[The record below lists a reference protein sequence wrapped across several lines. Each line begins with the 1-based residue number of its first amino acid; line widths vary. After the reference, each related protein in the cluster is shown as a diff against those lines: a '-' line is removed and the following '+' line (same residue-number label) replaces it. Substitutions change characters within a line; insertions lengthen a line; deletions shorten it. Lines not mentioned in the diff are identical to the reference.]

1 MSSRLASLLVHEGHV
16 SPVRM
21 AEAFQR
27 QVIYGGALDTA
38 LLEMG
43 LVGRRVLLEVLGR
56 VTGLPVLGE
65 VPPGDLTA
73 LARELPEAEAE
84 RFQMVPVRVREGR
97 LEVAMTEPANPE
109 PLQKLSPLLG
119 RRVYVWIVPEY
130 MLQLLR
136 ERVYGTPLSARFASL
151 WAKAGRSQSAAAGR
165 QRSEKRSP
173 QRPQERTQE
182 RPQERSGERDRQ
194 DASPRSLPDTV
205 TVREGPPK
213 GPRGE
218 VSVVP
223 AGAEKAAVPPAA
235 PVALPSDVTP
245 AVVERERP
253 GAGTAAVQGEG
264 QDQHQDQRQE
274 TVSEEG
280 GRVVEK
286 HFPMS
291 PLLGEVTESILDA
304 KTKVWAR
311 PPAPV
316 APVVK
321 EEPAVL
327 ADEEDEPEIFIEDEI
342 IGGGPDSL
350 AEEHGAPTGAG
361 GQGLLHD
368 GGRDTGGLLGAEE
381 LLDAESEEALPEGEG
396 DDGSGDEEQGV
407 EVVAANVGEAVI
419 ENEEILV
426 PAGDSPAEAAVVSET
441 DEGVVSSEVDDE
453 ETRRE
458 NFLRALQPHVDAA
471 AGSTPALE
479 EGHSLSDQVRQSDSV
494 PSIEIPTREPMPL
507 EIERALTELDE
518 AAERDAV
525 FETLCQLVR
534 NYFDVA
540 VLFAV
545 KGERVTARAGLGRQW
560 LSRDALAELEL
571 SLDEPSSFRTA
582 VEGRSPYLG
591 QLGNDRPMAGLLS
604 ALGRPVPVRG
614 ALFPLV
620 LRSRVVAVLFGVAGS
635 QEFGELPLADLTRVM
650 AEAAQALQRIILVSK
665 SGAHALHLRGATGGG
680 EARGRGTNGPTAVVP
695 EESAVPEDT
704 ERLTLLEGPL
714 GENLMQLVDIVAAD
728 REGAL
733 AAGEALV
740 AAGEPGAMALAARLP
755 GPLRLRRHSF
765 ATPLSPLSAY
775 GPLFGLVA
783 RFGRAIV
790 PYLLARLDEA
800 ATEVRFY
807 TALAFS
813 ELPFPEAVSH
823 LGERLFDVDLGVR
836 RAAATALGRF
846 PPSPEM
852 QALMESLRRTLA
864 APDVGRQ
871 RLAVEALGELRDA
884 ASLPRLMEL
893 LSKRDELMIIAVRR
907 ALITI
912 AKQDFGTSR
921 WRWRGWWEENR
932 HRSRIDW
939 LLEGLNHSDAAVRQ
953 SASDELGAITSEVF
967 GYHVALPR
975 PAREE
980 ARQRWLKWYKQQAA
994 VDAGGGQGQNS

>member
-1 MSSRLASLLVHEGHV
+1 
-16 SPVRM
+16 
-21 AEAFQR
+21 
-27 QVIYGGALDTA
+27 
-38 LLEMG
+38 
-43 LVGRRVLLEVLGR
+43 VG
-56 VTGLPVLGE
+56 
-65 VPPGDLTA
+65 
-73 LARELPEAEAE
+73 
-84 RFQMVPVRVREGR
+84 
-97 LEVAMTEPANPE
+97 
-109 PLQKLSPLLG
+109 
-119 RRVYVWIVPEY
+119 
-130 MLQLLR
+130 
-136 ERVYGTPLSARFASL
+136 
-151 WAKAGRSQSAAAGR
+151 
-165 QRSEKRSP
+165 
-173 QRPQERTQE
+173 
-182 RPQERSGERDRQ
+182 
-194 DASPRSLPDTV
+194 
-205 TVREGPPK
+205 
-213 GPRGE
+213 
-218 VSVVP
+218 
-223 AGAEKAAVPPAA
+223 
-235 PVALPSDVTP
+235 
-245 AVVERERP
+245 
-253 GAGTAAVQGEG
+253 
-264 QDQHQDQRQE
+264 
-274 TVSEEG
+274 
-280 GRVVEK
+280 
-286 HFPMS
+286 
-291 PLLGEVTESILDA
+291 
-304 KTKVWAR
+304 
-311 PPAPV
+311 
-316 APVVK
+316 
-321 EEPAVL
+321 
-327 ADEEDEPEIFIEDEI
+327 
-342 IGGGPDSL
+342 
-350 AEEHGAPTGAG
+350 
-361 GQGLLHD
+361 
-368 GGRDTGGLLGAEE
+368 DTGGLLGAEE
-381 LLDAESEEALPEGEG
+381 ILDTESEEALPEGGGVEDGRREG
-396 DDGSGDEEQGV
+396 GGGNVSEDDEDPEV
-407 EVVAANVGEAVI
+407 EVVAEDVGEAAI
-419 ENEEILV
+419 ESEAALPDEG
-426 PAGDSPAEAAVVSET
+426 APAEVAAVAEA
-441 DEGVVSSEVDDE
+441 DAGVVSSEVDDE

-458 NFLRALQPHVDAA
+458 NFVRALQPHVDAA
-471 AGSTPALE
+471 AASAQARG
-479 EGHSLSDQVRQSDSV
+479 EGRLSSSSAQPRQADSV
-494 PSIEIPTREPMPL
+494 PSIELPTREPMPL
-507 EIERALTELDE
+507 EIERALTALDE

-545 KGERVTARAGLGRQW
+545 QGERATARAGLGRQW
-560 LSRDALAELEL
+560 LSREALAELEL
-571 SLDEPSSFRTA
+571 SLEEPSSFRTT

-665 SGAHALHLRGATGGG
+665 SGAYAIGVGGG
-680 EARGRGTNGPTAVVP
+680 TTVGGDTRGRGANGPGAGAP
-695 EESAVPEDT
+695 EESAGPEDT

-765 ATPLSPLSAY
+765 APPLSPLSAY
-775 GPLFGLVA
+775 GPLLGLVA

-790 PYLLARLDEA
+790 PYLIARLDEA

-807 TALAFS
+807 VALAFS
-813 ELPFPEAVSH
+813 ELPFAEAVSH

-836 RAAATALGRF
+836 RAAVMALGRF

-852 QALMESLRRTLA
+852 QSLMESLRRTLA

-884 ASLPRLMEL
+884 ASVPRLMEL
-893 LSKRDELMIIAVRR
+893 LSKRDELMVIAVRR

-939 LLEGLNHSDAAVRQ
+939 LLEGLQHADAAVRQ
-953 SASDELGAITSEVF
+953 SASDELGTITSEAF

-994 VDAGGGQGQNS
+994 ADDVDGGQGQNP

>member
-16 SPVRM
+16 SPARM
-21 AEAFQR
+21 AEVFQR

-43 LVGRRVLLEVLGR
+43 LVGGRVLLEALGR
-56 VTGLPVLGE
+56 VTGLPVLAE
-65 VPPGDLTA
+65 VPPGDLAA

-109 PLQKLSPLLG
+109 QLQKLSPLLG
-119 RRVYVWIVPEY
+119 RRVDVWIVPEY
-130 MLQLLR
+130 MLQFLR
-136 ERVYGTPLSARFASL
+136 ERVYGTPLSARFAAL
-151 WAKAGRSQSAAAGR
+151 WAKAGPRAQAAAAGR
-165 QRSEKRSP
+165 QRTQKRPPERSQEQP
-173 QRPQERTQE
+173 QRR
-182 RPQERSGERDRQ
+182 GRQ
-194 DASPRSLPDTV
+194 DAIPRSLPDAV
-205 TVREGPPK
+205 TVREGA
-213 GPRGE
+213 PRGPQ
-218 VSVVP
+218 VATSVEAQV
-223 AGAEKAAVPPAA
+223 AEKVAAPPAA
-235 PVALPSDVTP
+235 PAGPPSDVTL
-245 AVVERERP
+245 AVVEGKRP
-253 GAGTAAVQGEG
+253 EEVGTTPVRGEGLVQGEG
-264 QDQHQDQRQE
+264 QHQVQSHE
-274 TVSEEG
+274 TVRVEG
-280 GRVVEK
+280 GQVVEK

-291 PLLGEVTESILDA
+291 PLLGEVTEPILDA
-304 KTKVWAR
+304 KTRVWVR
-311 PPAPV
+311 PPAPST
-316 APVVK
+316 PVTQ
-321 EEPAVL
+321 EEPEAL
-327 ADEEDEPEIFIEDEI
+327 ADEEGEPDISIEDEM
-342 IGGGPDSL
+342 IGGGPDFL
-350 AEEHGAPTGAG
+350 TDDHGAPEGSG
-361 GQGLLHD
+361 GQGLPQD

-381 LLDAESEEALPEGEG
+381 MLDAEAEEALLEGEG
-396 DDGSGDEEQGV
+396 EGEEDSEDEEYGV
-407 EVVAANVGEAVI
+407 EVVTEEVGETLI
-419 ENEEILV
+419 ESEEIHSPGGDVSAEVAAV
-426 PAGDSPAEAAVVSET
+426 PEAATGTVNA
-441 DEGVVSSEVDDE
+441 EVDDE
-453 ETRRE
+453 ATRRE

-471 AGSTPALE
+471 ARAAPARGE
-479 EGHSLSDQVRQSDSV
+479 ERSSLPGVRQADSV
-494 PSIEIPTREPMPL
+494 PSIEVPTREPMPL
-507 EIERALTELDE
+507 EIERALTALDE

-534 NYFDVA
+534 NYFEVA

-545 KGERVTARAGLGRQW
+545 QAERATARAGLGRQW
-560 LSRDALAELEL
+560 LSREALAELKL
-571 SLDEPSSFRTA
+571 SLNEPSAFKTT

-604 ALGRPVPVRG
+604 ALSRPVPVRG

-665 SGAHALHLRGATGGG
+665 SGAHAINLGAAGSGD
-680 EARGRGTNGPTAVVP
+680 ARGRSTNGPQAGVP
-695 EESAVPEDT
+695 EESTRPDDT

-775 GPLFGLVA
+775 GPLLGLVA

-790 PYLLARLDEA
+790 LYLIARLDEA

-813 ELPFPEAVSH
+813 ELPLPEVVSP
-823 LGERLFDVDLGVR
+823 LGERLFDADLGVR

-864 APDVGRQ
+864 APDIARQ
-871 RLAVEALGELRDA
+871 RMAVEALGELRDA

-893 LSKRDELMIIAVRR
+893 LSKRDELMVIAVRR

-932 HRSRIDW
+932 HRSRIEW
-939 LLEGLNHSDAAVRQ
+939 LLEGLNHSDATVRQ
-953 SASDELGAITSEVF
+953 SASDELGVITSEAF

-994 VDAGGGQGQNS
+994 VDTDGEQGQNP